1 MSTSLTPSSMNPPI
15 AIRRATPSDGFLVEA
30 LTRRIWTGR
39 VSAESTVF
47 HETPE
52 TVAAQIA
59 KGGAVI
65 LEAGDQPI
73 GSGRW
78 VSVPGPQGQGRWME
92 VKRIGVLPEFTGR
105 GYGARILEALE
116 EMGRAQA
123 LAGAQLAIR
132 ADQPRLIDFYA
143 GLGYVLAPDVELT
156 TPNPRSPPPTGMRKW
171 F

>member
-1 MSTSLTPSSMNPPI
+1 MTTPI
-15 AIRRATPSDGFLVEA
+15 AIRRATPSDGFLVET

-47 HETPE
+47 QETPE
-52 TVAAQIA
+52 TVAAQIS

-65 LEAGDQPI
+65 LEAGGEPI

-78 VSVPGPQGQGRWME
+78 VCVPGPQGQGRWME
-92 VKRIGVLPEFTGR
+92 IKRIGVLPGFTKR
-105 GYGARILEALE
+105 GFGARLLEALE
-116 EMGRAQA
+116 EMGREQA

-132 ADQPRLIDFYA
+132 TDQPRLVDFYA
-143 GLGYVLAPDVELT
+143 GLGYALAEDVELT
-156 TPNPRSPPPTGMRKW
+156 TPNPRSPPPIGMRKW